1 MTVALGKGG
10 EYMTEVVLRKPEKR
24 KNKPMSRGNMKE
36 AGRHSVH
43 TR

>member
-10 EYMTEVVLRKPEKR
+10 EYMTEVVLRKTEKR
-24 KNKPMSRGNMKE
+24 KDKPMPRGSMKE

-43 TR
+43 T